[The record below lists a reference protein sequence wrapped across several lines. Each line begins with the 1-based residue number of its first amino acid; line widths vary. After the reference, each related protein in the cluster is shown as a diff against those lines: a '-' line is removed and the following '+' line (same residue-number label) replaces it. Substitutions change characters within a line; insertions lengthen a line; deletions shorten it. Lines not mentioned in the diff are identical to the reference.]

1 LERAKLTTDKFW
13 LLSEKHAFPVPS
25 PFKNQ
30 GNFVISL
37 SELVRWL
44 GTKAEEL
51 GVEIYPG
58 FAASEVRISSHN
70 QFFPLMLCRQNLCK
84 QGICHVSD
92 TYFCE
97 GAL

>member
-1 LERAKLTTDKFW
+1 MFSFVGFLHSQLMKAQILVF
-13 LLSEKHAFPVPS
+13 LLYLLYP
-25 PFKNQ
+25 N
-30 GNFVISL
+30 SL

-70 QFFPLMLCRQNLCK
+70 QFFPLMLCRQNHCK

-92 TYFCE
+92 TYFCQ